1 MTNTIDIVV
10 LPVGGMGTRFL
21 PATKAVPKEML
32 PILDRPLIQYAV
44 DEALEAGIQEIVLV
58 TARGKGA
65 MDDYFDQAFELETT
79 LASRGKTR
87 ELESLKPTRLPPG
100 QVTSVRQQEPLGL
113 GHAVWC
119 ARAIVG
125 QRPFAVILPDDLVH
139 GSPGCLRQMV
149 DSWADVGGNLVA
161 VEEVP
166 RERTA
171 SYGIVTP
178 GETRGRL
185 TEVRGLVEKPKPE
198 EAPSN
203 LAVIGRYI
211 LQPEVMDLLAEGKRG
226 AGGEIQLTD
235 AMAGLLGRQPFHG
248 FAFEGTR
255 HDCGNVAGAT
265 IATLSLALDRPDIA
279 PSVRAWA
286 AEHLQ

>member
-100 QVTSVRQQEPLGL
+100 QVTSVRQQEP
-113 GHAVWC
+113 
-119 ARAIVG
+119 
-125 QRPFAVILPDDLVH
+125 
-139 GSPGCLRQMV
+139 
-149 DSWADVGGNLVA
+149 
-161 VEEVP
+161 
-166 RERTA
+166 
-171 SYGIVTP
+171 
-178 GETRGRL
+178 
-185 TEVRGLVEKPKPE
+185 
-198 EAPSN
+198 
-203 LAVIGRYI
+203 
-211 LQPEVMDLLAEGKRG
+211 
-226 AGGEIQLTD
+226 
-235 AMAGLLGRQPFHG
+235 
-248 FAFEGTR
+248 
-255 HDCGNVAGAT
+255 
-265 IATLSLALDRPDIA
+265 
-279 PSVRAWA
+279 
-286 AEHLQ
+286 